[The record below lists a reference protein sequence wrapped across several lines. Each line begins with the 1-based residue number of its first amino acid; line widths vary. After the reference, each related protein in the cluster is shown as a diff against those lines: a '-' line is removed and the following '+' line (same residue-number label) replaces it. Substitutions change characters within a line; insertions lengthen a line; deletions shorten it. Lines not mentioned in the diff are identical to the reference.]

1 MSSFLVTGGAGFIG
15 SALVREL
22 LQRGERVRVV
32 DNFLTGHRRNL
43 TDVSARIELF
53 EADIRDLE
61 QLRPAF
67 VGVDYVLHHAAIASV
82 PRSIEDPISTDRT
95 NVQGTL
101 NVLLAARDAGV
112 KRVVYAASSS
122 AYGNAQS
129 LPQTETMPANP
140 ISPYAVSKFAG
151 ELYAKV
157 FVEVYGLETV
167 RVRYFNVFGPR
178 QDPSSP
184 YSGVLSLFI
193 AALLRGTPPTIYGSG
208 EQSRDFTFV
217 DNAVEATL
225 LACTAPG
232 AAGKVC
238 NVATGERYTIN
249 QTIALLRRIIGSDV
263 NPVYAAPRPGDI
275 LHSQADITLARQLL
289 GYDPKVS
296 FEDGLARTVD
306 WYRTSEKLLSS
317 APR

>member
-1 MSSFLVTGGAGFIG
+1 LASYLVTGGAGFIG
-15 SALVREL
+15 SGLVREL
-22 LQRGERVRVV
+22 LQRGERVRVL

-43 TDVSARIELF
+43 IDVSGRIKLF
-53 EADIRDLE
+53 EADIQNLE
-61 QLRPAF
+61 QVRTA
-67 VGVDYVLHHAAIASV
+67 VEGVDYVLHLAALASV
-82 PRSIEDPISTDRT
+82 PRSIEDPVSTNRT

-122 AYGNAQS
+122 AYGNVPS
-129 LPQTETMPANP
+129 LPQTETMAPNP

-151 ELYAKV
+151 EMYASV
-157 FVEVYGLETV
+157 FTEVYGLETV

-178 QDPSSP
+178 QDPTSP

-193 AALLRGTPPTIYGSG
+193 TALLRGASPLIYGSG

-217 DNAVEATL
+217 NDAVDATL

-238 NVATGERYTIN
+238 NIATGGRYTLN
-249 QTIALLRRIIGSDV
+249 QTISLLRRIIGSDV
-263 NPVYAAPRPGDI
+263 TPVFAAPRPGDI
-275 LHSQADITLARQLL
+275 LHSQADITTARQLL
-289 GYDPKVS
+289 GYEPKIS
-296 FEDGLARTVD
+296 FEDGLARTVA
-306 WYRTSEKLLSS
+306 WYRTNWDWLSRD
-317 APR
+317 PR

>member
-1 MSSFLVTGGAGFIG
+1 MASYLVTGGAGFIG
-15 SALVREL
+15 SGLVREL
-22 LQRGERVRVV
+22 LQRGERVRVL

-43 TDVSARIELF
+43 IDVSGRIKLF
-53 EADIRDLE
+53 EADIQNLE
-61 QLRPAF
+61 QVRTA
-67 VGVDYVLHHAAIASV
+67 VEGVDYVLHLAALASV
-82 PRSIEDPISTDRT
+82 PRSIEDPVSTNRT

-122 AYGNAQS
+122 AYGNVPS
-129 LPQTETMPANP
+129 LPQTETMAPNP

-151 ELYAKV
+151 EMYASV
-157 FVEVYGLETV
+157 FTEVYGLETV

-178 QDPSSP
+178 QDPTSP

-193 AALLRGTPPTIYGSG
+193 TALLRGASPLIYGSG

-217 DNAVEATL
+217 NDAVDATL

-238 NVATGERYTIN
+238 NIATGGRYTLN
-249 QTIALLRRIIGSDV
+249 QTISLLRRIIGSDV
-263 NPVYAAPRPGDI
+263 TPVFAAPRPGDI
-275 LHSQADITLARQLL
+275 LHSQADITTARQLL
-289 GYDPKVS
+289 GYEPKIS
-296 FEDGLARTVD
+296 FEDGLARTVA
-306 WYRTSEKLLSS
+306 WYRTNWDWLSRD
-317 APR
+317 PR